1 MKDHD
6 MQDIQILDMAQ
17 RLSRAFQE
25 TFVDILMP
33 GILHNFANPLNS
45 IMGRAQLLERRL
57 GDTLG
62 KIAATHPVVLAE
74 YREPLDKIVADV
86 QSLCRETDRFYDLFQ
101 DVSGKL
107 SLLRCDVSP
116 EPIDLSRLLAAEMR
130 FADFY
135 LDFKHEIRKEI
146 NLEDGLPEIEGVAAY
161 YSLCFWSLFRCAMDR
176 MRTSGKKVFYVSTS
190 SDNTSVIVRLRHGG
204 RSLAH
209 RGRFSPA
216 ATPSGDHGD
225 AACGGEVPHVC
236 LSLSLLQQMGAA
248 IDFLEDGDEQETV
261 IRIPRGR
268 RDEKTRPDRAL

>member
-1 MKDHD
+1 

-17 RLSRAFQE
+17 RLSRAFEE
-25 TFVDILMP
+25 TFVDTLMP

-161 YSLCFWSLFRCAMDR
+161 YSLCFWSLFRSAMDR
-176 MRTSGKKVFYVSTS
+176 MRTTARKEFCLSTS
-190 SDNTSVIVRLRHGG
+190 HDKSRVIVRLRHGG
-204 RSLAH
+204 RSLTDGE
-209 RGRFSPA
+209 RPSP
-216 ATPSGDHGD
+216 PSIPSVDGGD
-225 AACGGEVPHVC
+225 AARDGEVPHVR
-236 LSLSLLQQMGAA
+236 LSLSLLQQMGAE
-248 IDFLEDGDEQETV
+248 IEFLEERDEQETV
-261 IRIPRGR
+261 IRIPWGR
-268 RDEKTRPDRAL
+268 RDEKSRPDRAV